1 MSDFK
6 DNPQGQ
12 ELDAMT
18 TTARLPNLDIEIVH
32 RRLPDGSAEQ
42 ISINVQAT
50 PSFEA
55 FRRVLEA
62 ANPWTFWAQATR
74 LAWFPWLDGANA
86 MNAMM
91 LTPWGL
97 TPALRNV
104 RPDAE
109 RRPSEDQP

>member
-1 MSDFK
+1 MSEFK
-6 DNPQGQ
+6 EIPQGRD
-12 ELDAMT
+12 LDAMT

-32 RRLPDGSAEQ
+32 RRAPDGSAEQ

-74 LAWFPWLDGANA
+74 LAWLPWLDAANT

-91 LTPWGL
+91 LTPWGM
-97 TPALRNV
+97 TPALRNG
-104 RPDAE
+104 
-109 RRPSEDQP
+109 RRNNDPRSSGNRS